1 MEQQTEEELELE
13 SQEFVVVFKM
23 REMTAGSHTEGKVPG
38 ENHLSCV
45 TTINQPLPGFKLG
58 YIFL

>member
-23 REMTAGSHTEGKVPG
+23 REMTAGLHTEGKVPG
-38 ENHLSCV
+38 EFLSCV